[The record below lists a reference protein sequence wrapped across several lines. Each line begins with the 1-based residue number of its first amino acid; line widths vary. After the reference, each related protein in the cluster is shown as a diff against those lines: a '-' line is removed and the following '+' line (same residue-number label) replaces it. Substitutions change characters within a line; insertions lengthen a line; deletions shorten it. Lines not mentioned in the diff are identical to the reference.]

1 MPLSAKLES
10 NVGQSDIAISD
21 VTYLNAE
28 IDQIRGLGVLHYLNA
43 ANSQS
48 AGGYTRAKDMAN
60 RNVEVISTYSPAP
73 VIDTAINSRPTLTFG
88 SGGAGIVGQTFRPQR
103 YGALDVGTGAWSMC
117 FLLKVTGTSDVL
129 VGPERVAKMESL
141 NYSPFLRFGA
151 VGGQT
156 QAPILADNNNSARSS
171 LSTHEFY
178 NTDRLLLVC
187 QTPGVGVTWYVDDWD
202 TPIAA
207 TSDAAKAQ
215 LTDGKFVLCGR
226 GDALSS
232 LSFCGSIAVF
242 TAHNVDL
249 STVAPQRRDFM
260 QALATYGGI

>member
-10 NVGQSDIAISD
+10 NIGQSDISISD

-28 IDQIRGLGVLHYLNA
+28 IDQIRGLGMLHYINA
-43 ANSQS
+43 VNATT

-60 RNVEVISTYSPAP
+60 RNVALISTYSPAP
-73 VIDTAINSRPTLTFG
+73 VIDTAINSKPTLTFG

-103 YGALDVGTGAWSMC
+103 YGALDVGTGAWSMA

-129 VGPERVAKMESL
+129 VGPERVAKMETL

-151 VGGQT
+151 AGGKT
-156 QAPILADNNNSARSS
+156 QCPVLADNANAARSV
-171 LSTHEFY
+171 LTTHEFFD
-178 NTDRLLLVC
+178 TVRLLVVC
-187 QTPGVGVTWYVDDWD
+187 QTPGVGITWYVDDWD
-202 TPIAA
+202 APIAA

-215 LTDGKFVLCGR
+215 LTDGKFVLAGR

-232 LSFCGSIAVF
+232 LSFCGSLAVF

-249 STVAPQRRDFM
+249 STLDPQRRDFM
-260 QALATYGGI
+260 QAIAAYGGI